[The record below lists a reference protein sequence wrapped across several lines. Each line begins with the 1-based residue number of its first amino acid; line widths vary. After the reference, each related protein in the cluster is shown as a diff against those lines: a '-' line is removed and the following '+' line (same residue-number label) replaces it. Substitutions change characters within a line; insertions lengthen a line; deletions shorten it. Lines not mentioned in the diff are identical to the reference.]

1 MWNEP
6 HTIMQ
11 VAMVIRFA
19 MILAIAV
26 LGLSV
31 GALTLM
37 LRKWLHQGLHREH
50 PPAGVFERRL
60 S

>member
-1 MWNEP
+1 MWNSP

-11 VAMVIRFA
+11 FAMVIRFV
-19 MILAIAV
+19 MILAIAL

-37 LRKWLHQGLHREH
+37 LRRWLHREH
-50 PPAGVFERRL
+50 PPAAGVFERRL